1 MTESKKVLT
10 LINCYGHC
18 ASSETVLRVDMSLE
32 STLNNSDSLIPD
44 GIETK
49 PNLSTGIALDNLDI
63 NLETLPGADNIY
75 HTYGICHQAIK
86 ETNEIET
93 EESSEIHLNLN
104 HPPNQLQHQST
115 APKSK
120 KRKLS
125 RFSKATPSPIGKKK
139 KLSFKFSFSN
149 NKVCPS
155 VSYLKQRYSLDDGCK
170 PFLENTNV
178 GRLEYT
184 TIP

>member
-86 ETNEIET
+86 ETNETET

-104 HPPNQLQHQST
+104 QPPNQLQHQST

-125 RFSKATPSPIGKKK
+125 RFSKATLSSIGKKRN
-139 KLSFKFSFSN
+139 SPSN
-149 NKVCPS
+149 LVFLTTKS
-155 VSYLKQRYSLDDGCK
+155 VHQYR
-170 PFLENTNV
+170 
-178 GRLEYT
+178 
-184 TIP
+184 I

>member
-1 MTESKKVLT
+1 
-10 LINCYGHC
+10 
-18 ASSETVLRVDMSLE
+18 MSLE
-32 STLNNSDSLIPD
+32 MTLNNSDSFIPD

-49 PNLSTGIALDNLDI
+49 PNLSTGTAWDNLDI
-63 NLETLPGADNIY
+63 NLETPSGADNIH
-75 HTYGICHQAIK
+75 HTCGICHQTIK

-104 HPPNQLQHQST
+104 QPPNQLQHQST

-139 KLSFKFSFSN
+139 NSPSN
-149 NKVCPS
+149 LVFLTTKS
-155 VSYLKQRYSLDDGCK
+155 VHQYR
-170 PFLENTNV
+170 
-178 GRLEYT
+178 
-184 TIP
+184 I